1 MTFISGLVTHSNCH
15 GELTATGFRLVETAA
30 RRTIGIFALARLG
43 RALLLGVKAAF
54 FAATDATMSPQTF
67 ENHFCRG
74 GGVWFVLMISDAKL
88 ANVIHEVLD
97 FRELLI
103 ALAGGHAV
111 GNFQFTAKFE
121 PLNHGLEIGF
131 AKALAEHATN
141 GSADQFTG
149 DNFRAFQF
157 AFIFEFHFSGD
168 GRHGRVDIS
177 DASNGMGLASASSAL
192 FGRADDALQSG
203 DRQALADAGAAIDAL
218 VFASLEGN
226 FFDDF
231 AKVIR
236 NFQFYA
242 GRSIHPGFLVGDGHT
257 LLEGRGIVG
266 ADFSA
271 NAIFERRNDFAARGV
286 VFGIGGEDEK
296 DIERQAQRVALN
308 LNVALLHDVEQTDL
322 DFASKVGEFVD

>member
-121 PLNHGLEIGF
+121 PLNHGLKIGF
-131 AKALAEHATN
+131 AKALAEDAAD
-141 GSADQFTG
+141 GSSDQFAG

-177 DASNGMGLASASSAL
+177 DAGDGMRFASASSAL
-192 FGRADDALQSG
+192 FGRADDTFESG

-218 VFASLEGN
+218 VFTSLESN

-242 GRSIHPGFLVGDGHT
+242 GGSIYPSFLAGDGHT
-257 LLEGRGIVG
+257 LLEGGRIVG
-266 ADFSA
+266 ANFRAD
-271 NAIFERRNDFAARGV
+271 AIFERRDDFAACGV
-286 VFGIGGEDEK
+286 VLGICGEHEQ

-308 LNVALLHDVEQTDL
+308 LNVAFLHDVEQADL
-322 DFASKVGEFVD
+322 NFTRKVGKFV